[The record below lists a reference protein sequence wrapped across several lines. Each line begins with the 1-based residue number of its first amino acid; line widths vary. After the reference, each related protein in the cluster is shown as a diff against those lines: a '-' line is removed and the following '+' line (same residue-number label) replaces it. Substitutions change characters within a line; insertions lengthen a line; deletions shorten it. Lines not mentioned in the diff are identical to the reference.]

1 MQVLPGDHA
10 TENVSGDSPQ
20 DPEITIV
27 EDDDPFSDFQMNDI
41 RMEID
46 PELTSSSRDEDK
58 VVRLVEYD

>member
-1 MQVLPGDHA
+1 M
-10 TENVSGDSPQ
+10 SGDSPQ

-27 EDDDPFSDFQMNDI
+27 EDDDPFSDFQMNDV
-41 RMEID
+41 RLEND